1 MIVITNI
8 EYITTDRD
16 LHEIQS
22 MVYDSRCR
30 PLELSTSD
38 GESKFMDIAVS
49 TELVRGCRFDRYTP
63 RRGHKSTL
71 IGMTKAVQDVLGMQY
86 EAVST
91 MNERA
96 EEDSRMVAVA
106 SKKLNHLKSQ
116 MNNASLWNRI
126 KWVFTGVMY
135 EH

>member
-38 GESKFMDIAVS
+38 GESEFMDIAVS
-49 TELVRGCRFDRYTP
+49 TELVRGCRFDRYHVY
-63 RRGHKSTL
+63 RGRESQL
-71 IGMTKAVQDVLGMQY
+71 IGMTQAVQDVLGMQY

>member
-1 MIVITNI
+1 MIVITKV

-16 LHEIQS
+16 PHEIQS
-22 MVYDSRCR
+22 MIYDSRCR

-63 RRGHKSTL
+63 RRGHKSML

-96 EEDSRMVAVA
+96 EEDSRMVAA
-106 SKKLNHLKSQ
+106 SAKKLNHLKSQ
-116 MNNASLWNRI
+116 MKNASLWSRI